1 MNIHDDKR
9 ADGPSGGLCHGAGGG
24 HIYEAV
30 LALEESQKKLG
41 PKPDPAPGGAGPG
54 AGGNVSGKLD
64 MIGILKGLEPR
75 YAQIEE
81 TEQGGP
87 IFTTE
92 FIRSMMEKY
101 SLWEKPLDDLC
112 KKAGRIKVKD
122 LVPAPTA
129 GEYISEAGTLN
140 EAVHQLVIGR
150 HQSLL
155 VTRDGRVVG
164 ILRLS
169 DVFEQVCDKIRPA
182 NYNP

>member
-1 MNIHDDKR
+1 MKSIAIKDLMIPL
-9 ADGPSGGLCHGAGGG
+9 ADYATVREEAALF
-24 HIYEAV
+24 EAV
-30 LALEESQKKLG
+30 LALEDSQKKVGQHQARHRAVLVL
-41 PKPDPAPGGAGPG
+41 G
-54 AGGNVSGKLD
+54 AGGAVVGKLD
-64 MIGILKGLEPR
+64 MINILKGLEPR

-112 KKAGRIKVKD
+112 KKAGRIQVKD
-122 LVPAPTA
+122 LVPAPTE
-129 GEYISEAGTLN
+129 GEYISEEGTLN

-169 DVFEQVCDKIRPA
+169 DVFEQVCEKIKA
-182 NYNP
+182 CQL

>member
-1 MNIHDDKR
+1 MKSMMIKDLMIPL
-9 ADGPSGGLCHGAGGG
+9 ADYATVREEATL
-24 HIYEAV
+24 YEAV
-30 LALEESQKKLG
+30 LALEASQKKVGQHRARHRAVLVL
-41 PKPDPAPGGAGPG
+41 G
-54 AGGNVSGKLD
+54 AGGDVSGKLD
-64 MIGILKGLEPR
+64 MTNVLKGLEPR
-75 YAQIEE
+75 YVQIEE

-112 KKAGRIKVKD
+112 KKAARIKVKD
-122 LVPAPTA
+122 LVLAPTE
-129 GEYISEAGTLN
+129 GEYIPEGSTLD
-140 EAVHQLVIGR
+140 EAVHQLVISR

-169 DVFEQVCDKIRPA
+169 DVFERVCEQIKA
-182 NYNP
+182 CQL

>member
-1 MNIHDDKR
+1 MISMTIKELMVPL
-9 ADGPSGGLCHGAGGG
+9 ADYATVREEATL
-24 HIYEAV
+24 YEAV
-30 LALEESQKKLG
+30 LALEESQKRLG
-41 PKPDPAPGGAGPG
+41 QNQIKHRAVLVLA

-64 MIGILKGLEPR
+64 MISILKGLEPR

-112 KKAGRIKVKD
+112 KKAGRIKVQD
-122 LVPAPTA
+122 LVPAPGA
-129 GEYISEAGTLN
+129 GEYISEEGTLN

-169 DVFEQVCDKIRPA
+169 DVFEQVCEQIKACPL
-182 NYNP
+182 

>member
-1 MNIHDDKR
+1 MISKTIKELMVPL
-9 ADGPSGGLCHGAGGG
+9 ADYATVREEATL
-24 HIYEAV
+24 YDAV
-30 LALEESQKKLG
+30 LALEESQNKLG
-41 PKPDPAPGGAGPG
+41 QNQVKHRAVLVLA

-64 MIGILKGLEPR
+64 MINILKGLEPR

-101 SLWEKPLDDLC
+101 SLWEKPLDYLC
-112 KKAGRIKVKD
+112 KKAGRIKVTD
-122 LVPAPTA
+122 LVPAPTE
-129 GEYISEAGTLN
+129 GEYISEEGTLN

-169 DVFEQVCDKIRPA
+169 DVFEQVCEQIKACPF
-182 NYNP
+182 